1 MGNALRVPKTID
13 LSDSGL
19 LNRLVLSRI
28 AAAKGATRSELIRD
42 LGGLV
47 AHKLSPS
54 ELREQIITTLDGI
67 SEQNLATVSRGRYQ
81 LTDDGRQI
89 VCDQFGCKALPKDW
103 NEIRDIRLVADAL
116 GLKGQSEQ
124 RIKTLARPD
133 GLRAAVLQQ
142 AYNIPGRRVPSPSR
156 LRNALAVVALERAFG
171 NKIKSGLDSGK
182 GLSAKAGRMLAGQ
195 LSRRPRDFGTDTR
208 LIAALAAEACGSAQT
223 DAASLRAAILK
234 NAVSRLSGSN
244 PIPAATAAPAL
255 SIVTDN
261 NAPLS
266 PDSQPEPTAGR
277 QRPAAASR
285 PDLPGFAKIVLAAA
299 RQHGDG
305 WAGNRKAFISSV
317 WKSIKEAHP
326 EWGVAEI
333 EFKAM
338 LTEAHRT
345 GHIMLASADL
355 KSKSNVEELA
365 ASAVSYKNTVW
376 HYIRVGE

>member
-1 MGNALRVPKTID
+1 MGNALRVPKSMD
-13 LSDSGL
+13 SSDTGPL
-19 LNRLVLSRI
+19 DRLVLSRVG
-28 AAAKGATRSELIRD
+28 AAKGATRSELIRD

-54 ELREQIITTLDGI
+54 ELRERI
-67 SEQNLATVSRGRYQ
+67 STILEEMEGHDLATASRGRYQ
-81 LTDDGRQI
+81 LTKQGRQLA
-89 VCDQFGCKALPKDW
+89 CEQLGCKALPGDW
-103 NEIRDIRLVADAL
+103 SEIRDVRLVADAL

-124 RIKTLARPD
+124 RIKSLARPD

-142 AYNIPGRRVPSPSR
+142 AYGLPGRRMPSASR

-171 NKIKSGLDSGK
+171 NKIKSGLDSGRS
-182 GLSAKAGRMLAGQ
+182 LSAKAGRMLAGQ

-208 LIAALAAEACGSAQT
+208 LIAALAAEACGSPQV
-223 DAASLRAAILK
+223 DAASLRTAILK
-234 NAVSRLSGSN
+234 NAVSRLFGSK
-244 PIPAATAAPAL
+244 TASTPSASPSL
-255 SIVTDN
+255 SIVAENETTPAPDPGHVTDA
-261 NAPLS
+261 AP
-266 PDSQPEPTAGR
+266 P
-277 QRPAAASR
+277 RPAAASR
-285 PDLPGFAKIVLAAA
+285 PDLPGFAKIVLDAA
-299 RQHGDG
+299 RQHGQG

-317 WKSIKEAHP
+317 WKSIKETYP

-345 GHIMLASADL
+345 GHVMLACADL

-376 HYIRVGE
+376 HYIRVEE